1 MLNKLLSKV
10 LTILPLN
17 LICQIDTNS
26 INKKYEMNN
35 LKIFLE
41 VVLKDSLINVSFC
54 KTDTINGYEL
64 NYHYFIENDPNRC
77 TDIIFFTKS
86 DISKFDNMIE
96 LFRNTLVSFQ
106 SPLVWYS
113 PVDFI
118 RKGDTFSY
126 RKNQIQYELDVFR
139 YVKNNS
145 LYKISNNEYLKLY
158 KVKVIAD
165 VYEGDTVSLK
175 MFNPLLNI
183 NNKSYQT
190 RNVIFYQYRR
200 VLKRKAY
207 KPREILG
214 MRRIKNKLYNQCIF
228 STW

>member
-10 LTILPLN
+10 LIILPLN

-26 INKKYEMNN
+26 IFTKYDENQFK
-35 LKIFLE
+35 LVFTRL
-41 VVLKDSLINVSFC
+41 SNVFYS
-54 KTDTINGYEL
+54 KTDTINGFEL
-64 NYHYFIENDPNRC
+64 EYYYFMGGDPDRC
-77 TDIIFFTKS
+77 ISQVFFIAD
-86 DISKFDNMIE
+86 DISKFKSIMD
-96 LFRNTLVSFQ
+96 LFQNLIASYQQINSRDA
-106 SPLVWYS
+106 
-113 PVDFI
+113 PVDHIAF
-118 RKGDTFSY
+118 GDTFFY
-126 RKNQIQYELDVFR
+126 RRDRRQYELSVFK

-165 VYEGDTVSLK
+165 VYEGDTLSLK
-175 MFNPLLNI
+175 MFNPLLDI
-183 NNKSYQT
+183 NNKSYRT